1 MPGDVPALFVEAALG
16 AVVGDWVVVGDEE
29 LVLLTDYC
37 VEMGGEHA
45 AESCTDDYDVVL
57 LEVVGGGFALFA
69 EAESVD
75 VPGEQLLCCNLT
87 H

>member
-1 MPGDVPALFVEAALG
+1 MSGDLPALFVEAALG
-16 AVVGDWVVVGDEE
+16 TVVGDWVVVGNEE
-29 LVLLTDYC
+29 LVLLADYC
-37 VEMGGEHA
+37 VEVSGEHA
-45 AESCTDDYDVVL
+45 AESCADDNDVVL

-69 EAESVD
+69 EAESVG